1 MVVRCIRESTQDLLP
16 TLGWALRAPTCHL
29 QGSSTLV
36 AVPRMLRPLVL
47 ALVVA
52 LPLAAQSVAPITS
65 AEYAARRA
73 ALAREVGD
81 GLVLVLGA
89 LEPVPD
95 YLPWVQSAHFNYLTG
110 FGEPGAA
117 LVMVIRGS
125 DRRDLLFV
133 PPKDPAR
140 EVWTGTRLGVEAV
153 RETLGMDGR
162 DAGTLDAVLDSLLA
176 TEMPAHVV
184 GDFSGVAGTRSAHA
198 QLVAALVS
206 RHPARRIRDVSDAVS
221 TLRGRKSPAE
231 LEHLRVAAEI
241 SARGHLAAFRLAR
254 PGIAEYE
261 LQAAAEHVWRSEG
274 ADGPGYLSILGSGE
288 NSTVLHYNANSRVTA
303 AGDLVVMDMAASFR
317 GYSADITRTIP
328 VSGRFTDAQRE
339 IYEVVLAAQ
348 LAAERQVR
356 AGGEARAMTDSSNAA
371 LRTGLTRLGLIESP
385 MATYDCGTV
394 QRPRHCPQ
402 LSLFYMHGLGH
413 GIGLEV
419 HDPDQYYFTGTIE
432 VGSAFTIEPGIYV
445 RAQLAQIIPD
455 TPRNRAWIARLAPAL
470 ARYAGI
476 GVRIEDDYL
485 VTKSGVLRPSA
496 GVPRE
501 LAEVEAVMAEP
512 RTPRAGAGARH

>member
-1 MVVRCIRESTQDLLP
+1 
-16 TLGWALRAPTCHL
+16 
-29 QGSSTLV
+29 
-36 AVPRMLRPLVL
+36 MLRSLLL
-47 ALVVA
+47 ALGLA
-52 LPLAAQSVAPITS
+52 LPLAAQSVAPIS
-65 AEYAARRA
+65 SGEYAARRA
-73 ALAREVGD
+73 ALARDVGD
-81 GLVLVLGA
+81 GVILVLGA

-117 LVMVIRGS
+117 LVMVVRGTN
-125 DRRDLLFV
+125 RTELLFV

-140 EVWTGTRLGVEAV
+140 EVWTGTRLGVAGV

-162 DAGTLDAVLDSLLA
+162 DALSLPAVLDSLLA
-176 TEMPAHVV
+176 VEVPVHVV
-184 GDFSGVAGTRSAHA
+184 GDFSGLAEARSAHA
-198 QLVAALVS
+198 QLLAALQG
-206 RHPARRIRDVSDAVS
+206 RHAARTFTDVSEAVS
-221 TLRGRKSPAE
+221 ALRGRKSPAE
-231 LEHLRVAAEI
+231 LDQLRIAAEI

-254 PGIAEYE
+254 PGVGEYE

-274 ADGPGYLSILGSGE
+274 ADGPGYLSILGSGA
-288 NSTVLHYNANSRVTA
+288 NSTVLHYNANSRVTT
-303 AGDLVVMDMAASFR
+303 AGDLVVMDMAASYR

-356 AGGEARAMTDSSNAA
+356 AGGEARAMTDSSTAA
-371 LRTGLTRLGLIESP
+371 LRNGLARLGLIESP
-385 MATYDCGTV
+385 MATYDCGTA
-394 QRPRHCPQ
+394 QRPRQCPQ

-419 HDPDQYYFTGTIE
+419 HDPDQYYFTGTIA

-455 TPRNRAWIARLAPAL
+455 TPRNRAWIAELRPAL
-470 ARYAGI
+470 HRYAGI

-485 VTKSGVLRPSA
+485 VTKNGVLRPSA
-496 GVPRE
+496 GVPRD

-512 RTPRAGAGARH
+512 RTPRVDAGPRR